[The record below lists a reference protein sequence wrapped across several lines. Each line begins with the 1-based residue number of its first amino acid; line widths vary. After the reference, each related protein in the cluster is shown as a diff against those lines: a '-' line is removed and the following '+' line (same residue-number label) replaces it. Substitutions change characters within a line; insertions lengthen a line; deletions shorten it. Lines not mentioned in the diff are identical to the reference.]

1 MKFILFLLIT
11 SFIAPTFAS
20 SDYNDY
26 RKGRFWGKP
35 IINNEDQE
43 QIDKWTPEP
52 LPSVTAMM
60 KMHPDQIRALE
71 AKHMDYSLWKKTP
84 EAVRDYYKIITVIR
98 KNARSFAA
106 LHGYNK
112 QMDISLNATPSY
124 PITQAGSVIAR
135 KIRQEDY
142 FNKLRNNS
150 DEFALVMFTQKGCE
164 YCAAMDGVLKQFVF
178 RHDWKIKYIDRQE
191 NASLAA
197 RFNIEVAPT
206 VVMIRR
212 GYEDSWLPI
221 SYGVVSVPEVEENV
235 YRAIRVI
242 KGEIKP
248 TQFYTPE
255 HQKGRAFDPLATAGV
270 TE

>member
-1 MKFILFLLIT
+1 MKIILLFLI
-11 SFIAPTFAS
+11 STFGLPAFADV
-20 SDYNDY
+20 DYNEY

-35 IINNEDQE
+35 IIKEEDQE

-60 KMHPDQIRALE
+60 KMHPDQIRSLE
-71 AKHMDYSLWKKTP
+71 KEHMDYSLWKKTP

-112 QMDISLNATPSY
+112 QMDLSLNATPSY

-135 KIRQEDY
+135 KMRADDY
-142 FNKLRNNS
+142 NNKLRNNS
-150 DEFALVMFTQKGCE
+150 SEFALVMFTEPGCQ
-164 YCAAMDGVLKQFVF
+164 YCGAMDGVLKQFVH
-178 RHDWKIKYIDRQE
+178 RHHWNIKYVDRKANDQ
-191 NASLAA
+191 LAA
-197 RFNIEVAPT
+197 KFNIEVAPT
-206 VVMIRR
+206 VIMIRR
-212 GYEDSWLPI
+212 DHANSWLPI

-255 HQKGRAFDPLATAGV
+255 HQKGRAFDPLATG
-270 TE
+270 ESQ

>member
-1 MKFILFLLIT
+1 MKAIIILLLT
-11 SFIAPTFAS
+11 AFTLPVFAS
-20 SDYNDY
+20 NDY
-26 RKGRFWGKP
+26 QEHRKGRFWGKP
-35 IINNEDQE
+35 IITPEEQE
-43 QIDKWTPEP
+43 EIDKWTPEP
-52 LPSVTAMM
+52 LPSVTSMM

-71 AKHMDYSLWKKTP
+71 KEHMDYALWKKTP

-135 KIRQEDY
+135 KMRQDDY
-142 FNKLRNNS
+142 SNKLRNNS
-150 DEFALVMFTQKGCE
+150 DEFALVMFTEDGCQ
-164 YCAAMDGVLKQFVF
+164 YCGAMDGVIKQFVF
-178 RHDWKIKYIDRQE
+178 RHDWKIKYVDR
-191 NASLAA
+191 NANPGLSNK
-197 RFNIEVAPT
+197 FKIEVAPT

-212 GYEDSWLPI
+212 DHPDSWLPI
-221 SYGVVSVPEVEENV
+221 SYGVVSVPEVEENI

-242 KGEIKP
+242 KGEIEP

-255 HQKGRAFDPLATAGV
+255 HQKGRAFDPLATSGIV
-270 TE
+270 E